1 MKTNKIDLDQIY
13 GLNQSDNAHIET
25 ENQRTNT
32 TLNEHF
38 GIKLAHTTPKAAT
51 LNIDGIRTSLV
62 GEDSITP
69 YTITNFSHFR
79 AQQYTL
85 GTNQTITNNYGFYA
99 GAPLTFGVNNYG
111 FYSNIS
117 SFGSNR
123 WNFYANGTA
132 PNYFAGDL
140 RTNKTFLKRTFPTTT
155 SVNLSLTI
163 EMLITTLVV
172 SNTPNGDITCTLPTG
187 ASCEAGFQNLQV
199 DQSLEWVIINT
210 GSVNK
215 ITLATATNHNIIGN
229 AEVLPNTSGRFLTRK
244 YATNGFTTYRV

>member
-25 ENQRTNT
+25 ENQRSNT

-51 LNIDGIRTSLV
+51 LNIEGVRTSLI
-62 GEDSITP
+62 GENSTTP
-69 YTITNFSHFR
+69 YTTTNFSHFR
-79 AQQYTL
+79 AQQYTP

-117 SFGSNR
+117 SFNNR

-140 RTNKTFLKRTFPTTT
+140 RTNKTFLKTTT
-155 SVNLSLTI
+155 ITSSNIDYTLTI
-163 EMLITTLVV
+163 ANLIAGIITTQ
-172 SNTPNGDITCTLPTG
+172 TPTIPVIFTLPTG
-187 ASCEAGFQNLQV
+187 NLCEAGFQNLQV
-199 DQSLEWVIINT
+199 DQSFEWVVINT
-210 GSVNK
+210 GSVDSAT
-215 ITLATATNHNIIGN
+215 ITAATNHSVVGN
-229 AEVLPNTSGRFLTRK
+229 MEVLPNTSGRFLTRK
-244 YATNGFTTYRV
+244 NATNSFTTYRV